1 MNLYSIIACVV
12 AVVLS
17 QLGLAPRLKG
27 GIVGTLIVSIIW
39 PVLIPMGLY
48 YTFKTKVLKRPIRM
62 GWVADLEVLS
72 CVAVTAVG
80 FYFYLLQRM
89 P

>member
-1 MNLYSIIACVV
+1 MSPYSVIACVV
-12 AVVLS
+12 AIALS
-17 QLGLAPRLKG
+17 ELGLAPRLKG
-27 GIVGTLIVSIIW
+27 GIVGTLIIAIIW

-48 YTFKTKVLKRPIRM
+48 YTFKTQVLKRPFRM
-62 GWVADLEVLS
+62 GWVADLEVFG
-72 CVAVTAVG
+72 CVCVTAVG